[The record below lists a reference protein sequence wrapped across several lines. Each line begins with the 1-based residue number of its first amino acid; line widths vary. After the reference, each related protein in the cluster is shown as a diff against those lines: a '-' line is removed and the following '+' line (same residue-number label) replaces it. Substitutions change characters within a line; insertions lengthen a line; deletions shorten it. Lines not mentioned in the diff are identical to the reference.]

1 VAEHQAATTPP
12 PPARL
17 LPVAVLL
24 WLAGVYLRVPVLV
37 APPLA
42 PFIGEELALSRALT
56 GALTTLP
63 ILMLA
68 IGAMP
73 GSLAISRIGPRNTLA
88 LAMVIMAIGSASRG
102 LAPEAITLMIAS
114 AVMGLGVAMMQP
126 ALPALLP
133 RWLQPHHLALGSAI
147 YMNGML
153 MGEFIGAGITLPVL
167 MPLLDNSWRA
177 TLVAW
182 SLPALLVAAALYLPR
197 RDLARPGRRAAWLPD
212 WSNPLTLKLGL
223 LLGLSGSMFFGLNA
237 YMGNLLEQQGQF
249 DKLSEALFWFNIAQV
264 FASLTMLKFARAWV
278 GRRTL
283 IVTMATLSILGTA
296 GTIALDGWWSIASA
310 TLMSFVAGILLI
322 LLVALPP
329 LLVRSEE
336 TGRLSAGTFLVGY
349 TLAFSVP
356 MLGGLLADWTG
367 DVRHAVLVMIGYSV
381 VVLPLAFTLDLRR
394 KEKSEDGSEER
405 VLQTPERRPLSGAE
419 KSGKSRE
426 DGVRRRLSSD
436 P

>member
-1 VAEHQAATTPP
+1 MADPRAATPP
-12 PPARL
+12 PPPAQL

-24 WLAGVYLRVPVLV
+24 WLAGVYLRIPVLV

-42 PFIGEELALSRALT
+42 PFISAELALSQALT

-73 GSLAISRIGPRNTLA
+73 GSLAIARLGPRNTLA
-88 LAMVIMAIGSASRG
+88 LAMVIMVIGSAGRG
-102 LAPEAITLMIAS
+102 LVPDAPTLLIAS

-126 ALPALLP
+126 ALPALLS

-177 TLVAW
+177 TLLAW
-182 SLPALLVAAALYLPR
+182 SLPALLVAAALFLPR
-197 RDLARPGRRAAWLPD
+197 RDLARPLRRSPWLPD
-212 WSNPLTLKLGL
+212 WKNPLTLKIGL
-223 LLGLSGSMFFGLNA
+223 LLGLSGSLFFGLNA
-237 YMGNLLEQQGQF
+237 YMGNLLAQQGHF
-249 DKLSEALFWFNIAQV
+249 EKLADALFWFNIAQV
-264 FASLTMLKFARAWV
+264 FASLVMLKMARTWV
-278 GRRTL
+278 GRRTF
-283 IVTMATLSILGTA
+283 IVLTAALSIA
-296 GTIALDGWWSIASA
+296 GTLGAVVLTGWWAIASA
-310 TLMSFVAGILLI
+310 TVMSFAAGILLI

-329 LLVRSEE
+329 LLVPAAE

-356 MLGGLLADWTG
+356 MLGGVLADWTG
-367 DVRHAVLVMIGYSV
+367 DVRHAVLLMIGYSLLA
-381 VVLPLAFTLDLRR
+381 LPLAFTLDL
-394 KEKSEDGSEER
+394 KKQKGQPED
-405 VLQTPERRPLSGAE
+405 
-419 KSGKSRE
+419 
-426 DGVRRRLSSD
+426 
-436 P
+436 

>member
-1 VAEHQAATTPP
+1 M
-12 PPARL
+12 
-17 LPVAVLL
+17 AVLL
-24 WLAGVYLRVPVLV
+24 WLAGVYLRIPILV

-42 PFIGEELALSRALT
+42 PFISDDLALSQVLT

-88 LAMVIMAIGSASRG
+88 LAMLIMVIGSAGRG
-102 LAPEAITLMIAS
+102 LVPDTFTLMLAS

-133 RWLQPHHLALGSAI
+133 RWLEPHHIAIGSAI

-177 TLVAW
+177 TLLAW
-182 SLPALLVAAALYLPR
+182 SLPALLVAAALFLPK
-197 RDLARPGRRAAWLPD
+197 RDMARPVRRTAWLPD
-212 WSNPLTLKLGL
+212 WKNPLTLRIGL

-237 YMGNLLEQQGQF
+237 YMGNLLEQQGHF
-249 DKLSEALFWFNIAQV
+249 EKLPDALFWYNIAQV
-264 FASLTMLKFARAWV
+264 FASLIMLKMARRWV
-278 GRRTL
+278 GRKSL
-283 IVTMATLSILGTA
+283 IVTMAILSILGTA
-296 GTIALDGWWSIASA
+296 GTVLFAGWPAIISA
-310 TLMSFVAGILLI
+310 TIMSFFAGILLI

-329 LLVRSEE
+329 LLVPSEE

-356 MLGGLLADWTG
+356 MLGGVLADWTG
-367 DVRHAVLVMIGYSV
+367 DIRHAILVMLCYSLL
-381 VVLPLAFTLDLRR
+381 VLPIAVRLKLDR
-394 KEKSEDGSEER
+394 
-405 VLQTPERRPLSGAE
+405 T
-419 KSGKSRE
+419 
-426 DGVRRRLSSD
+426 
-436 P
+436 

>member
-1 VAEHQAATTPP
+1 MADPRSATAPP
-12 PPARL
+12 PQASL

-24 WLAGVYLRVPVLV
+24 WLAGVYLRIPVLV

-42 PFIGEELALSRALT
+42 PFISDELALSQALT

-68 IGAMP
+68 VGSMP
-73 GSLAISRIGPRNTLA
+73 GSLAIARLGPRNTLA
-88 LAMVIMAIGSASRG
+88 LAMVIMVIGSAGRG
-102 LAPEAITLMIAS
+102 LVPDTLTLMLAS

-133 RWLQPHHLALGSAI
+133 RWLEPHHLALGSAI

-177 TLVAW
+177 TMLAW
-182 SLPALLVAAALYLPR
+182 SLPALLVAAALFLPR
-197 RDLARPGRRAAWLPD
+197 RDRARPQRNVAWLPD
-212 WSNPLTLKLGL
+212 WRNPLTLRIGL

-237 YMGNLLEQQGQF
+237 YMGNLLQQQGHF
-249 DKLSEALFWFNIAQV
+249 EKLSEALFWYNIAQV
-264 FASLTMLKFARAWV
+264 FASLIMLKMARYWV
-278 GRRTL
+278 GRRSL
-283 IVTMATLSILGTA
+283 IIIMATISIIGTLGTVLF
-296 GTIALDGWWSIASA
+296 TGWWAIASA

-322 LLVALPP
+322 LLVAVPP
-329 LLVRSEE
+329 LVMPPEE

-356 MLGGLLADWTG
+356 MLGGVLADWTG
-367 DVRHAVLVMIGYSV
+367 DVRHALMVMIAYSLL
-381 VVLPLAFTLDLRR
+381 VLPLAFTLDL
-394 KEKSEDGSEER
+394 KKQKG
-405 VLQTPERRPLSGAE
+405 QPES
-419 KSGKSRE
+419 
-426 DGVRRRLSSD
+426 
-436 P
+436 

>member
-1 VAEHQAATTPP
+1 
-12 PPARL
+12 
-17 LPVAVLL
+17 VAVLL
-24 WLAGVYLRVPVLV
+24 WLAGVYLRIPVLV

-42 PFIGEELALSRALT
+42 PFISDELGLTQALT

-88 LAMVIMAIGSASRG
+88 MAMVIMVIGSAGRG
-102 LAPEAITLMIAS
+102 LVPDTTTLMVAS

-133 RWLQPHHLALGSAI
+133 RWLAPHHLAIGSAI

-177 TLVAW
+177 TLLVW
-182 SLPALLVAAALYLPR
+182 SLPALLVAAALFLPK
-197 RDLARPGRRAAWLPD
+197 RDLARPVRRSAWLPD
-212 WSNPLTLKLGL
+212 WKNPLTLRIGL

-237 YMGNLLEQQGQF
+237 YMGNLLAQQGHF
-249 DKLSEALFWFNIAQV
+249 EKLADALFWYNFAQV
-264 FASLTMLKFARAWV
+264 VASLLMLKMARFWV
-278 GRRTL
+278 GKRSMIIL
-283 IVTMATLSILGTA
+283 MAVLSIVGTS
-296 GTIALDGWWSIASA
+296 GTIVLEGWPAIFSA

-356 MLGGLLADWTG
+356 MIGGLIADWSG
-367 DVRHAVLVMIGYSV
+367 DIRHAIMVMVGYSLL
-381 VVLPLAFTLDLRR
+381 VLPIAFTLDLRR
-394 KEKSEDGSEER
+394 
-405 VLQTPERRPLSGAE
+405 RPA
-419 KSGKSRE
+419 
-426 DGVRRRLSSD
+426 
-436 P
+436 

>member
-1 VAEHQAATTPP
+1 MATSTAATPP
-12 PPARL
+12 PSPAKL

-24 WLAGVYLRVPVLV
+24 WLAGVYLRIPVLV

-42 PFIGEELALSRALT
+42 PFISNDLGLTQALT

-88 LAMVIMAIGSASRG
+88 LAMVIMVIGSAGRG
-102 LAPEAITLMIAS
+102 LVPDTLTLMIAS
-114 AVMGLGVAMMQP
+114 AVMGFGVAMMQP

-133 RWLQPHHLALGSAI
+133 RWLEPHHLALGSAI

-167 MPLLDNSWRA
+167 MPLLENSWRA
-177 TLVAW
+177 TLLAW
-182 SLPALLVAAALYLPR
+182 SLPALLVAAALFLPK
-197 RDLARPGRRAAWLPD
+197 RDLARPVRRSAWLPD
-212 WSNPLTLKLGL
+212 WKNPLTLRIGL

-237 YMGNLLEQQGQF
+237 YMGNLLEQQGHF
-249 DKLSEALFWFNIAQV
+249 EKLADALFWYNFAQV
-264 FASLTMLKFARAWV
+264 VASLLMLKMARAWV
-278 GRRTL
+278 GRRGV
-283 IVTMATLSILGTA
+283 IVLMALLSIVGTT
-296 GTIALDGWWSIASA
+296 GTIVLEGWPAIISA
-310 TLMSFVAGILLI
+310 TLMSFFAGILLI

-356 MLGGLLADWTG
+356 MIGGLIADWSG
-367 DVRHAVLVMIGYSV
+367 DIRHAIMVMVGYSLL
-381 VVLPLAFTLDLRR
+381 VLPIAFTLDLRR
-394 KEKSEDGSEER
+394 
-405 VLQTPERRPLSGAE
+405 RPA
-419 KSGKSRE
+419 
-426 DGVRRRLSSD
+426 
-436 P
+436 

>member
-1 VAEHQAATTPP
+1 M
-12 PPARL
+12 
-17 LPVAVLL
+17 AVLL
-24 WLAGVYLRVPVLV
+24 WLAGVYLRIPVLV

-42 PFIGEELALSRALT
+42 PFISDELALTQALT

-88 LAMVIMAIGSASRG
+88 LAMVIMVIGSAGRG
-102 LAPEAITLMIAS
+102 LVPDTFTLMVAS

-133 RWLQPHHLALGSAI
+133 RWLAPHHLALGSAI

-177 TLVAW
+177 TLLAW
-182 SLPALLVAAALYLPR
+182 SLPALLVAAALFLPK
-197 RDLARPGRRAAWLPD
+197 RDLARPVRRGAWLPD
-212 WSNPLTLKLGL
+212 WKNPLTLRIGL

-237 YMGNLLEQQGQF
+237 YMGNLLEQQGHF
-249 DKLSEALFWFNIAQV
+249 EKLADALFWYNFAQV
-264 FASLTMLKFARAWV
+264 VASLLMLKMARFWV
-278 GRRTL
+278 GKRSMIIL
-283 IVTMATLSILGTA
+283 MAVLSIVGTS
-296 GTIALDGWWSIASA
+296 GTIVLEGWPAIFSA

-356 MLGGLLADWTG
+356 MIGGLIADWSG
-367 DVRHAVLVMIGYSV
+367 DIRHAIMVMVGYSLL
-381 VVLPLAFTLDLRR
+381 VLPIAFTLDLRR
-394 KEKSEDGSEER
+394 
-405 VLQTPERRPLSGAE
+405 RPA
-419 KSGKSRE
+419 
-426 DGVRRRLSSD
+426 
-436 P
+436 

>member
-1 VAEHQAATTPP
+1 MADHPDATTPP
-12 PPARL
+12 SPARL

-24 WLAGVYLRVPVLV
+24 WLAGVYLRIPVLV

-42 PFIGEELALSRALT
+42 PFISDELGLTQALT

-68 IGAMP
+68 VGAMP

-88 LAMVIMAIGSASRG
+88 LAMVIMVIGSAGRG
-102 LAPEAITLMIAS
+102 LVPDTFTLMIAS
-114 AVMGLGVAMMQP
+114 AVMGFGVAMMQP

-133 RWLQPHHLALGSAI
+133 RWLAPHHLALGSAI

-177 TLVAW
+177 TLLVW
-182 SLPALLVAAALYLPR
+182 SLPALLVAAALFLPK
-197 RDLARPGRRAAWLPD
+197 RDLARPVRRAAWLPD
-212 WSNPLTLKLGL
+212 WKNPLTLRIGL
-223 LLGLSGSMFFGLNA
+223 LLGMSGSMFFGLNA
-237 YMGNLLEQQGQF
+237 YMGNLLEQQGHF
-249 DKLSEALFWFNIAQV
+249 EKLADALFWYNFAQV
-264 FASLTMLKFARAWV
+264 GASLVMLKMARLWV
-278 GRRTL
+278 GRRGI
-283 IVTMATLSILGTA
+283 IVLVAVLSIIGTT
-296 GTIALDGWWSIASA
+296 GTLLLEGWPAIISA

-329 LLVRSEE
+329 LLVRPEE

-356 MLGGLLADWTG
+356 MFGGLLADWTG
-367 DVRHAVLVMIGYSV
+367 DIRHAVMVMVGYSLL
-381 VVLPLAFTLDLRR
+381 VLPVALTLDLRR
-394 KEKSEDGSEER
+394 
-405 VLQTPERRPLSGAE
+405 RP
-419 KSGKSRE
+419 
-426 DGVRRRLSSD
+426 D
-436 P
+436 

>member
-1 VAEHQAATTPP
+1 MAEYRAATTPP

-24 WLAGVYLRVPVLV
+24 WLAGVYLRIPVLV

-42 PFIGEELALSRALT
+42 PFIGDDLALSQALT

-68 IGAMP
+68 VGAMP
-73 GSLAISRIGPRNTLA
+73 GSLAISRLGPRNTLA
-88 LAMVIMAIGSASRG
+88 LAMVIMVIGSAGRG
-102 LAPEAITLMIAS
+102 LVPDATTLMLAS

-133 RWLQPHHLALGSAI
+133 RWLEPHHLAVGSAI

-177 TLVAW
+177 SLIAW
-182 SLPALLVAAALYLPR
+182 SLPALVVAALLFLPR
-197 RDLARPGRRAAWLPD
+197 RDRARPVRKVAWLPD
-212 WSNPLTLKLGL
+212 WKNPLTLKVGL

-237 YMGNLLEQQGQF
+237 YMGALLEQRGQG
-249 DKLSEALFWFNIAQV
+249 DRLAESLFWFNLAQV
-264 FASLTMLKFARAWV
+264 AASLVMLKMARAWI
-278 GRRTL
+278 GRRSL
-283 IVTMATLSILGTA
+283 ILIMAVISIA
-296 GTIALDGWWSIASA
+296 GTTGTLLLPGWWAIASA

-329 LLVRSEE
+329 LLVSAEK
-336 TGRLSAGTFLVGY
+336 TGQLSAGNFLVGY

-356 MLGGLLADWTG
+356 MVGGLIADWTG
-367 DVRHAVLVMIGYSV
+367 NVSHAVVTMVVYSIL
-381 VVLPLAFTLDLRR
+381 VLPLIFTLDLTR
-394 KEKSEDGSEER
+394 KASPPATG
-405 VLQTPERRPLSGAE
+405 TP
-419 KSGKSRE
+419 
-426 DGVRRRLSSD
+426 DSSV
-436 P
+436 